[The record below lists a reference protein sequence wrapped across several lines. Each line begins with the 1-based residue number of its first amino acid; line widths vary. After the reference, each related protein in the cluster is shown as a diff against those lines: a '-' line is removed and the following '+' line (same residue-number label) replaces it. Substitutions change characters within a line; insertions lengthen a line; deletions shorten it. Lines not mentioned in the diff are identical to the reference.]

1 MAPTTR
7 RAIGLDIG
15 GTKVLGLAVD
25 TATGEVLEERRVPTP
40 RGSEALVD
48 ALVDVS
54 RSLRDPDAGD
64 AAVGV
69 GIAGLVDV
77 RGVVRYSP
85 NLPGVI
91 DLELRDRLV
100 EALGVPVTVDND
112 ATTATVAEHRLGAG
126 RDSTDMVYVALGT
139 GIGGGLVLDGDVRR
153 GAHGFGGEIGHM
165 VVDRDGAIC
174 ACGRRGCWE
183 TIASGSAL
191 GELARER
198 AEAGRA
204 PAIVEAAGGDA
215 QAVTGEHAVL
225 AAVEGDEVARAV
237 IDVYADSVALGISA
251 LIVALDPAVVVVGG
265 GVVDAGEIVMAPVR
279 GAVAHRVMGGQ
290 HRPQVPVVAAA
301 FGGASAAIG
310 AAWMAASIS

>member
-54 RSLRDPDAGD
+54 RSLRDPAAGD

-237 IDVYADSVALGISA
+237 IDVYAESVALGISA